1 MNTQAEDRANHM
13 KRLEGRSLIVGMWG
27 NLFMGIAGVAAA
39 ILSNSDAI
47 LVDGLFSLIGFTAAI
62 LGRRVSQTAE
72 AGPDRIRPA
81 GYAADEAIF
90 TTFRSLSLLG
100 LVLFAIT
107 GAIMNIVSYA
117 SGGAPKPLVFGPL
130 IIYFA
135 VIGVTCFLLWGMHK
149 WAWSRTG
156 KKSDILRLEATA
168 AAFDGVITAAA
179 GIGMVGIVL
188 LQDTALSFITPIGDS
203 IIVLILCSTVVTRYF
218 SDFMKGLGELAGV
231 TADPE
236 HIAKV
241 RRTVRPALAE
251 AKGVLTDLSVMKLGR
266 TFVVTVYYNP
276 GRPVTAAEVDTLTL
290 RLEHELAPVLSC
302 DVFVLPSEYGRRWPD
317 DLNPKLNP
325 KGLPEN

>member
-1 MNTQAEDRANHM
+1 MSKKTETEADRM

-27 NLFMGIAGVAAA
+27 NLFMGAAGVAAA

-62 LGRRVSQTAE
+62 LGRRVSQNAD

-100 LVLFAIT
+100 LVLFAIV
-107 GAIMNIVSYA
+107 GAVMNIVSYA

-130 IIYFA
+130 ILYFV
-135 VIGVTCFLLWGMHK
+135 VIGITCFLLWGMHR

-156 KKSDILRLEATA
+156 RKSDILRLEATA
-168 AAFDGVITAAA
+168 AAFDGVITGAA

-203 IIVLILCSTVVTRYF
+203 IIVLVLCSTVVTRYF
-218 SDFMKGLGELAGV
+218 WDFMKGLGELAGV

-236 HIAKV
+236 HIATV

-251 AKGVLTDLSVMKLGR
+251 AEGVLTDLSVMKLGR

-276 GRPVTAAEVDTLTL
+276 ARPVTAAEVDALTL
-290 RLEHELAPVLSC
+290 RLEHDLAPVLPA
-302 DVFVLPSEYGRRWPD
+302 DVFVMPSEYGRRWPD

-325 KGLPEN
+325 KGPPKA